1 MTYWGAP
8 GAGGKWYKGSSAD
21 STWNHDLLWKLRVE
35 KEVNELHPDEHVEMI
50 PDYTTGVAD
59 RKWNNAELNMLK
71 HAVRMH
77 GAGNFDT
84 ILNNPKYEALRTH
97 SETALREKWRHLE
110 RNRLKGVAATKAEF
124 RRIRHPHGNK
134 LRASPLSKS
143 GRNAMRS
150 SLSSPS
156 LARNPQSHGGSGVL
170 GAEDLPGLGALS
182 LLKKTLDKE
191 KMVKQRLQS
200 GLQEAQRLRNA
211 TVKDLHK
218 ERAARIQ
225 AERALRKYQRVLN
238 TLMKS
243 GGDVLGTVNSSNYN
257 NDRPYTSSVRGS
269 ARLQQTARSNVSRA
283 SSRQTLKRVLSQAST
298 GEMDP
303 QLPLPLNLAE

>member
-35 KEVNELHPDEHVEMI
+35 KEVTELHPDEQVEMI
-50 PDYTTGVAD
+50 PDYATGVAD
-59 RKWNNAELNMLK
+59 RKWNVAELNMLK

-97 SETALREKWRHLE
+97 SETALREKWRYLE

-124 RRIRHPHGNK
+124 RKVNYHGKK
-134 LRASPLSKS
+134 LRQSPLSKH

-150 SLSSPS
+150 SMSSPS
-156 LARNPQSHGGSGVL
+156 LMRGQPQTNTLGGSGVL

-182 LLKKTLDKE
+182 LLKRTLDKE
-191 KMVKQRLQS
+191 KMVKERLKV
-200 GLQEAQRLRNA
+200 GLHQAQKLRNA

-218 ERAARIQ
+218 ERSARIQ

-243 GGDVLGTVNSSNYN
+243 GGDVLGTMNM
-257 NDRPYTSSVRGS
+257 PS
-269 ARLQQTARSNVSRA
+269 ARQQQYSARSNVSRVSA
-283 SSRQTLKRVLSQAST
+283 SSSRQALKRVLSQAST

-303 QLPLPLNLAE
+303 QFPLPLNLAE

>member
-1 MTYWGAP
+1 
-8 GAGGKWYKGSSAD
+8 
-21 STWNHDLLWKLRVE
+21 
-35 KEVNELHPDEHVEMI
+35 
-50 PDYTTGVAD
+50 
-59 RKWNNAELNMLK
+59 
-71 HAVRMH
+71 
-77 GAGNFDT
+77 
-84 ILNNPKYEALRTH
+84 
-97 SETALREKWRHLE
+97 
-110 RNRLKGVAATKAEF
+110 
-124 RRIRHPHGNK
+124 
-134 LRASPLSKS
+134 
-143 GRNAMRS
+143 
-150 SLSSPS
+150 
-156 LARNPQSHGGSGVL
+156 
-170 GAEDLPGLGALS
+170 
-182 LLKKTLDKE
+182 
-191 KMVKQRLQS
+191 MVKQRLQS
-200 GLQEAQRLRNA
+200 GLREAQRLRNS